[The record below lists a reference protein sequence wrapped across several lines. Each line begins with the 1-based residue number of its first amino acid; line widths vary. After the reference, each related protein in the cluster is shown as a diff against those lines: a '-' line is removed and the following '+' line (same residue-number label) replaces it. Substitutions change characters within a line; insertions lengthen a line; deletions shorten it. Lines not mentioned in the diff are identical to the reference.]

1 MKIRL
6 PSVVKIA
13 LGNLWEH
20 KSKTIILGLLIMIG
34 VCVIVLGNSFLESS
48 NNNIKRDM
56 IANYSGDIM
65 IHGPDV
71 DGSMVTLFGVGN
83 VVNVGA
89 VPDLPAIVDINEVY
103 DILKEYDDKNK
114 VIKGMTPCISAMVMI
129 DTENV
134 PEDFEPSDENM
145 LDLPYATIFFFL

>member
-34 VCVIVLGNSFLESS
+34 VCVIILGNSFLESS

-65 IHGPDV
+65 KDKILNFL
-71 DGSMVTLFGVGN
+71 S
-83 VVNVGA
+83 
-89 VPDLPAIVDINEVY
+89 INRFRFIYLLVAF
-103 DILKEYDDKNK
+103 
-114 VIKGMTPCISAMVMI
+114 CII
-129 DTENV
+129 G
-134 PEDFEPSDENM
+134 
-145 LDLPYATIFFFL
+145 

>member
-83 VVNVGA
+83 VVTV
-89 VPDLPAIVDINEVY
+89 VSESL
-103 DILKEYDDKNK
+103 
-114 VIKGMTPCISAMVMI
+114 
-129 DTENV
+129 
-134 PEDFEPSDENM
+134 
-145 LDLPYATIFFFL
+145 